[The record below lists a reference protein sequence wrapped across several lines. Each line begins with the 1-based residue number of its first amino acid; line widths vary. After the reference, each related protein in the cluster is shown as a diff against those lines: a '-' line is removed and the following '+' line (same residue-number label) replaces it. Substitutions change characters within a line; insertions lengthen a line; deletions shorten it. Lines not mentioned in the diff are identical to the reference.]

1 MLPEFGFI
9 ADRTAHDVGTAPPER
24 KWFGASYVESVGDE
38 VETYSWVGS
47 TGVRVSARAGQRATL
62 AVISEG
68 DGGGFQVCEWCGWA
82 QASDRAARRKRH
94 ERPESGNPCEGPLR
108 VVSLGHRYQTD
119 VAEFTFE
126 GIAYTAT
133 AESSWLSA
141 LYAVLEGASEALEI
155 SRDDINGTLSW
166 SADGESSLAL
176 FDTVPGGAGAA
187 KRIAENVE
195 LVLRSAM
202 DRVNQ
207 CDCGPETSCYGCL
220 RSYRNSK
227 HHELLSREGALKIL
241 EAIGVKAL
249 RSGMSES
256 WGAKLDLASESVERL
271 LEDLAQ
277 RKCPEPDIGVE
288 MGTDYWPVE
297 AVWPK
302 HKIVIVDGDDPR
314 RDASLAAEGYEVH
327 HSEAVQISAL
337 VDSLSR

>member
-1 MLPEFGFI
+1 MNVLRAETLVKGRSELSLWDIATKPTLPSSHSKVF
-9 ADRTAHDVGTAPPER
+9 
-24 KWFGASYVESVGDE
+24 
-38 VETYSWVGS
+38 
-47 TGVRVSARAGQRATL
+47 
-62 AVISEG
+62 
-68 DGGGFQVCEWCGWA
+68 
-82 QASDRAARRKRH
+82 
-94 ERPESGNPCEGPLR
+94 
-108 VVSLGHRYQTD
+108 
-119 VAEFTFE
+119 
-126 GIAYTAT
+126 AYTAT

-166 SADGESSLAL
+166 SADGSRSLAL

-195 LVLRSAM
+195 LVLRSAL

-241 EAIGVKAL
+241 ETIGVKGL
-249 RSGMSES
+249 RSGMSET
-256 WGAKLDLASESVERL
+256 WGVKLDLASESVERL
-271 LEDLAQ
+271 LEELAQ

-288 MGTDYWPVE
+288 LGSDYWPVE
-297 AVWPK
+297 AVWPE
-302 HKIVIVDGDDPR
+302 HKVVIVDGEDAR
-314 RDASLAAEGYEVH
+314 RDASLGAEGYEVH